1 MSLCWLFSE
10 SISSPFL
17 LVWRYVTIKK
27 LRYWS
32 LVEVWEFIR
41 KCGAQR
47 SVEFS
52 WTPNPSPLITCLR
65 GVYWRSRAQKRVGK
79 CGLMLTLDPE
89 KVSSHLKP
97 FVSRK
102 QNTVV
107 NAGRNKLR
115 IGHQAIHQTNNFLT
129 NNGHGWIEVSF
140 VITLG
145 SHVYKIFNDLGPD
158 FLFVSLNK
166 LINISLYDKLKQKCN
181 LIGSYAWSITG
192 QMQRWRHH

>member
-1 MSLCWLFSE
+1 MH
-10 SISSPFL
+10 P
-17 LVWRYVTIKK
+17 
-27 LRYWS
+27 
-32 LVEVWEFIR
+32 
-41 KCGAQR
+41 Q
-47 SVEFS
+47 
-52 WTPNPSPLITCLR
+52 
-65 GVYWRSRAQKRVGK
+65 
-79 CGLMLTLDPE
+79 
-89 KVSSHLKP
+89 
-97 FVSRK
+97 

-115 IGHQAIHQTNNFLT
+115 TGHQAIHQTNNFLT

-145 SHVYKIFNDLGPD
+145 GHVYKIFNDLGPD

-192 QMQRWRHH
+192 QMQRWRHHWQNVAFFITKTNRLHIDVRLNNKRYQKTSKFRKNISDRLGCKWCATSLF